1 MSEQSAAGRELA
13 PIVKAEITPQEE
25 GRGVPALIMQ
35 MGAAAQFAW
44 DEFFKASI
52 RNTHTRTA
60 YGRAVRRFLA
70 WCEERG
76 LELPRV
82 TPGHLGDYFGQHT
95 GTIPTKSSNSRLHS
109 TSRSHEASAR
119 GERSERV
126 RERGPRF

>member
-13 PIVKAEITPQEE
+13 PIVKGEVTPQEE
-25 GRGVPALIMQ
+25 GRGVPTIITR

-52 RNTHTRTA
+52 RNPHTRAA

-76 LELPRV
+76 LDLPRV
-82 TPGHLGDYFGQHT
+82 TPGHLGDYFGEHT
-95 GTIPTKSSNSRLHS
+95 ATIPTKKQHLAAIRGLFDALVLRHAVVLNPA
-109 TSRSHEASAR
+109 ASI
-119 GERSERV
+119 
-126 RERGPRF
+126 